1 MNPNEEGL
9 RDVFIMRDSG
19 ECVYHQSYEETDRL
33 EADGTLISSFLS
45 TIEAFSSNVDVGAK
59 LLETANNRF
68 VYHRSGE
75 FIYVARTQMDA
86 NADEIATVLNNVS
99 QEVIKFLPEQWDG
112 KVDRFEPVTALI
124 EIQFDKSELESF
136 YEITGRG
143 IDKLDGI
150 EAKIYS
156 FLRFRGRSTL
166 SSISKLMKIPES
178 DVVNVTN
185 KLVEKEFLEAC
196 S

>member
-1 MNPNEEGL
+1 
-9 RDVFIMRDSG
+9 MRDSG